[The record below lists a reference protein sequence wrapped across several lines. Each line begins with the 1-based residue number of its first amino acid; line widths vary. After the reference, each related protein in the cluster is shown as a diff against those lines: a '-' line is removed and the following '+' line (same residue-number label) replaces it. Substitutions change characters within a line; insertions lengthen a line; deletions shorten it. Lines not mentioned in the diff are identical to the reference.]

1 MYKLINAGKEKIMR
15 KKNMLENGLFTG
27 SIFGIR
33 YMYETEFFV
42 IEKVSDDS
50 VHIAVTLG

>member
-1 MYKLINAGKEKIMR
+1 
-15 KKNMLENGLFTG
+15 MLENGLFTG